1 MNVESTGSQ
10 VFYKIGL
17 LKNFAKFT
25 GKHLCWRPAASLK
38 GDSNT
43 VFPREFSEIFKN
55 MLFTEH
61 LRATASEIC
70 SKLTIK
76 TTELSYNTLINSSNQ
91 NPVLLLLIC

>member
-43 VFPREFSEIFKN
+43 SVSP
-55 MLFTEH
+55 
-61 LRATASEIC
+61 
-70 SKLTIK
+70 
-76 TTELSYNTLINSSNQ
+76 
-91 NPVLLLLIC
+91 